1 MRARERFHWSA
12 ALLFALLLPAGAGAE
27 EALLFG
33 NPSHFCR
40 NGAFPGGG
48 AYPGAQPTFL
58 LGLLSGPPQTPIP
71 FLADDDGSGVAGRC
85 PRADNPTCQRNAF
98 VHAGDR
104 VILSKTF
111 HGFACGWHQPR
122 SGAGQVGWLPLNRLT
137 IQEPDPNPP
146 LESWFGTWRAAGE
159 PLTLRPG
166 PQPGSIQVEGQAFW
180 PGPNLPNTHF
190 GRLAGSAKP
199 VGNILWI
206 EDRSEPEPVSC
217 KARLTLVGDWLVVSD
232 NHRCGGLNVTFDGVY
247 QKPGG

>member
-85 PRADNPTCQRNAF
+85 PRADNLSAITKSMSSNLTERWRLLVTLSPT
-98 VHAGDR
+98 
-104 VILSKTF
+104 LSCPIT
-111 HGFACGWHQPR
+111 
-122 SGAGQVGWLPLNRLT
+122 T
-137 IQEPDPNPP
+137 
-146 LESWFGTWRAAGE
+146 
-159 PLTLRPG
+159 
-166 PQPGSIQVEGQAFW
+166 
-180 PGPNLPNTHF
+180 
-190 GRLAGSAKP
+190 
-199 VGNILWI
+199 
-206 EDRSEPEPVSC
+206 
-217 KARLTLVGDWLVVSD
+217 
-232 NHRCGGLNVTFDGVY
+232 
-247 QKPGG
+247 